1 MKTFLSQNLASAR
14 ALVEQGATL
23 QMCSNITAGLQYMHK
38 NKFIHT
44 DLAAR
49 NCLVGP
55 DLTIKIGDYGN
66 SIENFKSD
74 YYCAGSVALPIRW
87 CAPETLKCTDVTI
100 ETREVTPP
108 ANIWSLAIVFWEICE
123 FCKLPYAELNDD
135 QVIVRV
141 LGEKNYFLDKPSMF
155 CLHKDEM

>member
-1 MKTFLSQNLASAR
+1 MASAR
-14 ALVEQGATL
+14 ALSEQGVTL
-23 QMCSNITAGLQYMHK
+23 QMCSNIASGLQYMHK

-123 FCKLPYAELNDD
+123 FCKLPYSELNDD
-135 QVIVRV
+135 QVITRV
-141 LGEKNYFLDKPSMF
+141 LGDKNYFLEKPNMF
-155 CLHKDEM
+155 CLHKDEL